1 MILFQQVRGPWAS
14 LMEKEIDSL
23 QSQPQGML
31 QTHRSTLLSL
41 LHFPESRSFHHH
53 STKYNPQT
61 DQEEA
66 KKTSLDHPNDSS
78 YRHILDMSSF

>member
-1 MILFQQVRGPWAS
+1 
-14 LMEKEIDSL
+14 MEKEIDSL

-31 QTHRSTLLSL
+31 QTHRSTRLFL

-53 STKYNPQT
+53 STKYNPQM

-66 KKTSLDHPNDSS
+66 KKTSLDRPNDFS
-78 YRHILDMSSF
+78 YRRILDMSFF